1 MDIITTALSTTV
13 ASIAIVVTSIFGVNT
28 ANANTNVAPSTSSTT
43 IYESSNVSEREGFVS
58 TGKPVTVCASGGLV
72 PENAPKCPTGK

>member
-28 ANANTNVAPSTSSTT
+28 ANATSTPVQDSTT
-43 IYESSNVSEREGFVS
+43 VAVVEQTVTI
-58 TGKPVTVCASGGLV
+58 KPITVCGSGGLV
-72 PENAPKCPTGK
+72 PANAPKCPTGK